1 MTQHE
6 RIARYENEMNRLSE
20 AVRSLEEA
28 LDAFSEVKDL
38 ASDLDAYLG
47 SEEWWQ
53 DFNDDEAGM
62 LPAELKRGVL
72 SEDALYNAL
81 SDYRGLIVKLLE
93 TAADALR

>member
-1 MTQHE
+1 MTQFE
-6 RIARYENEMNRLSE
+6 RIAHYENEMNRLSE

-28 LDAFSEVKDL
+28 LDSFSEVKDL

-53 DFNDDEAGM
+53 DFNDDEAGK